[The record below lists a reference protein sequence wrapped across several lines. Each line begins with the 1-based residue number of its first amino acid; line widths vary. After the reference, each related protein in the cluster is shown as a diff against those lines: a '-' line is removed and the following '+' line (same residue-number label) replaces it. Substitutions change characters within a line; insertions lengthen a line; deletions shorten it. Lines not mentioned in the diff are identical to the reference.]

1 MVTGAMDTELVVRAQ
16 QGDETAFA
24 EITAASYGHLQQVAY
39 RVLRDPQLAQDATQ
53 RALVRIWQKLPR
65 LRDPACFDAWCYRF
79 VVRACADE
87 AREAR
92 RALPLTVTDSERTT
106 GDETARIAD
115 HDLLEHAFEQLSV
128 DHRAVIV
135 LHHYLDL
142 TLEATA
148 EALGISVGTA
158 KSRLNR
164 AMTRLRMAM
173 AVETGDAA
181 RAPEGAVR

>member
-1 MVTGAMDTELVVRAQ
+1 MDRELVVRAQ
-16 QGDETAFA
+16 QGDEAAFA

-65 LRDPACFDAWCYRF
+65 LRDPASFDAWCYRF
-79 VVRACADE
+79 VVNACADE
-87 AREAR
+87 ARQAR
-92 RALPLTVTDSERTT
+92 RALPVVQGEVRPAAP
-106 GDETARIAD
+106 DELGRIED
-115 HDLLEHAFEQLSV
+115 HDLLEQAFERLSLE
-128 DHRAVIV
+128 HRSVIV

-142 TLEATA
+142 TIEATA

-164 AMTRLRMAM
+164 AMSRLRTAM
-173 AVETGDAA
+173 GAEVPQARRET
-181 RAPEGAVR
+181 EGATR

>member
-1 MVTGAMDTELVVRAQ
+1 MVVRAQ
-16 QGDETAFA
+16 QGDEAAFA
-24 EITAASYGHLQQVAY
+24 EITSAMYGHLQQIAY
-39 RVLRDPQLAQDATQ
+39 RVLRDRTLAEDATQ

-65 LRDPACFDAWCYRF
+65 LRDPAAFEAWCYRF
-79 VVRACADE
+79 VVNACADE
-87 AREAR
+87 ARHAR
-92 RALPLTVTDSERTT
+92 RSLPLTVSEPEPVTP
-106 GDETARIAD
+106 DEMGRVDD
-115 HDLLEHAFEQLSV
+115 HDLLERAFAQLSV

-164 AMTRLRMAM
+164 AMTRLREAM
-173 AVETGDAA
+173 GAEVDTASHAEPGVA
-181 RAPEGAVR
+181 R

>member
-1 MVTGAMDTELVVRAQ
+1 MDRGLVVRAQ
-16 QGDETAFA
+16 RGDEAAFA
-24 EITAASYGHLQQVAY
+24 EITAASYGHLQQIAY

-87 AREAR
+87 ARLAHR
-92 RALPLTVTDSERTT
+92 GLPWTVSRMERVT

-142 TLEATA
+142 TLESTA

-158 KSRLNR
+158 KSRLSR
-164 AMTRLRMAM
+164 AMARLRVAM
-173 AVETGDAA
+173 AREMDETT